1 MSYILDALRRAEAD
15 REREKSAV
23 PGLHSQP
30 VAAAPS
36 EAIRR
41 PAAALRWGGA
51 AFVVITLLG
60 AAWWGLRG
68 ESGGRPAAPPAP
80 AADAASTEAAT
91 GRVAASP
98 PLPATATATEAEAV
112 RLPEPAPARVVV
124 PAHALSPAPAI
135 HDAPAAATAARPVA
149 AASTST
155 STTASL
161 PALPADLR
169 LVAGGS
175 IWSDTPSSRMLIL
188 NGQVFHEGEHPAPD
202 VTLEKIGPKSAVLVV
217 RGGRYLLTY

>member
-30 VAAAPS
+30 
-36 EAIRR
+36 R
-41 PAAALRWGGA
+41 PATPADALRAPAPLALRAGGA
-51 AFVVITLLG
+51 ALVVVVLGG
-60 AAWWGLRG
+60 AAWWALRG
-68 ESGGRPAAPPAP
+68 TGAGAPAAPPVPVAQAP
-80 AADAASTEAAT
+80 APPVPVAQAPAP
-91 GRVAASP
+91 RVVAAP
-98 PLPATATATEAEAV
+98 PEVV
-112 RLPEPAPARVVV
+112 RLPEPAPALTAAPVAASVVA
-124 PAHALSPAPAI
+124 PAASRAPAPA
-135 HDAPAAATAARPVA
+135 AMLPPV
-149 AASTST
+149 
-155 STTASL
+155 
-161 PALPADLR
+161 PADLR

-217 RGGRYLLTY
+217 RGARYLLTY

>member
-30 VAAAPS
+30 
-36 EAIRR
+36 R
-41 PAAALRWGGA
+41 PATPADALRAPAPLALRAGGA
-51 AFVVITLLG
+51 ALVVVVLGG
-60 AAWWGLRG
+60 AAWWALRG
-68 ESGGRPAAPPAP
+68 TGAGAPAAPPVPVAQAP
-80 AADAASTEAAT
+80 AP
-91 GRVAASP
+91 RVVAAP
-98 PLPATATATEAEAV
+98 PEVV
-112 RLPEPAPARVVV
+112 RLPEPAPALTAAPVAASVVA
-124 PAHALSPAPAI
+124 PAASRAPAPA
-135 HDAPAAATAARPVA
+135 AMLPPV
-149 AASTST
+149 
-155 STTASL
+155 
-161 PALPADLR
+161 PADLR

-217 RGGRYLLTY
+217 RGARYLLTY